1 MSDKE
6 RLKNIKIVVSDLD
19 GTLLKNDG
27 SVGVETKK
35 LIRELHKYDVLF
47 SFATGRLH
55 SAVTDI
61 AKDLEIENPIIS
73 LDGSLIKDYPSGET
87 IFESFLKKKYVEKA
101 VKFADDYLLNV
112 ALCHSDAIYFTEF
125 NTVIPKLLNKFGA
138 KYKEVSTYNNLMD
151 QTLEIVFVGD
161 NKESIEFVK
170 DKFTFPYAFD
180 CNASYYRSQSKRGL
194 YYLDIRR
201 AGSSKGKGLKRLLKY
216 LQIKTHQ
223 AVVMGDWYN
232 DISMFESDAIKV
244 AVANSIPELI
254 RNADHVTER
263 SNNHEGPAEFLEMIL
278 RAKKIN

>member
-1 MSDKE
+1 MTDKE

-27 SVGVETKK
+27 SVGLETKK
-35 LIRELHKYDVLF
+35 LIRELHNYDVLF

-61 AKDLEIENPIIS
+61 AKDLEIKNPIIS
-73 LDGSLIKDYPSGET
+73 LDGSVIKNFPTGET
-87 IFESFLKKKYVEKA
+87 IFESFLKKKHVEKA
-101 VKFADDYLLNV
+101 IKYADDYLLNV
-112 ALCHSDAIYFTEF
+112 ALCHSDAIYYTEF

-138 KYKEVSTYNNLMD
+138 KYKEVSSYENLLD
-151 QTLEIVFVGD
+151 KTLEIVFAGD

-170 DKFTFPYAFD
+170 DKFTFPYAFG
-180 CNASYYRSQSKRGL
+180 CNASYYRSQSKKGL
-194 YYLDIRR
+194 FYLDIRR

-216 LQIKTHQ
+216 LNIKTHQ

-244 AVANSIPELI
+244 AMANSIPELI
-254 RNADHVTER
+254 RSADHVTER
-263 SNNHEGPAEFLEMIL
+263 SNNNEGPAEFLEMIL
-278 RAKKIN
+278 QAKKN

>member
-6 RLKNIKIVVSDLD
+6 RLKNIRIVVSDLD

-27 SVGVETKK
+27 SVGEETKK
-35 LIRELHKYDVLF
+35 LIRELHNYDVLF

-61 AKDLEIENPIIS
+61 AKDLEIKNPIIS
-73 LDGSLIKDYPSGET
+73 LDGSVIKDFPTGET

-101 VKFADDYLLNV
+101 IKFADDYLLNV

-125 NTVIPKLLNKFGA
+125 NTVIPTLLNKFGA
-138 KYKEVSTYNNLMD
+138 KYKEVSSYDNLMD
-151 QTLEIVFVGD
+151 MTLEIVFAGD

-170 DKFTFPYAFD
+170 DRFIFPYAFG

-194 YYLDIRR
+194 YYLNIRR
-201 AGSSKGKGLKRLLKY
+201 AGSSKGKGLIRLLKY
-216 LQIKTHQ
+216 LHIKPHQ

-232 DISMFESDAIKV
+232 DISMFKSDAIKV

-263 SNNHEGPAEFLEMIL
+263 SNNNEGPAEFLEMIL
-278 RAKKIN
+278 RAKKD

>member
-27 SVGVETKK
+27 SVGLETKK
-35 LIRELHKYDVLF
+35 LIRELHNYDVLF

-61 AKDLEIENPIIS
+61 AKDLEIKNPIIS
-73 LDGSLIKDYPSGET
+73 LDGSVIKDFPSGET

-101 VKFADDYLLNV
+101 VKYADDYLLNV
-112 ALCHSDAIYFTEF
+112 ALCHSDAIYYTEF

-138 KYKEVSTYNNLMD
+138 KYKEVSSYENLLD
-151 QTLEIVFVGD
+151 KTLEIVFAGD

-170 DKFTFPYAFD
+170 DKFTFPYAFG

-194 YYLDIRR
+194 FYLDIRR

-216 LQIKTHQ
+216 LNIKTHQ

-244 AVANSIPELI
+244 AMANSIPELI

-263 SNNHEGPAEFLEMIL
+263 SNNNEGPAEFLEMIL
-278 RAKKIN
+278 RAKKN

>member
-6 RLKNIKIVVSDLD
+6 RLKNIRIVVSDLD

-27 SVGVETKK
+27 SVGEETKK
-35 LIRELHKYDVLF
+35 LIRELHNYDVLF

-61 AKDLEIENPIIS
+61 AKDLEIKNPIIS
-73 LDGSLIKDYPSGET
+73 LDGSVIKDFPTGET

-101 VKFADDYLLNV
+101 IKFADDYLLNV

-125 NTVIPKLLNKFGA
+125 NTVIPTLLNKFGA
-138 KYKEVSTYNNLMD
+138 KYKEVSSYDNLMD
-151 QTLEIVFVGD
+151 MTLEIVFAGD

-170 DKFTFPYAFD
+170 DRFIFPYAFG

-194 YYLDIRR
+194 YYLNIRR
-201 AGSSKGKGLKRLLKY
+201 AGSSKGKGLIRLLKY
-216 LQIKTHQ
+216 LHIKPYQ

-232 DISMFESDAIKV
+232 DISMFKSDAIKV

-254 RNADHVTER
+254 RNADQVIVKPNSSLRYFRFNRFALWKHER
-263 SNNHEGPAEFLEMIL
+263 N
-278 RAKKIN
+278 

>member
-27 SVGVETKK
+27 SVGIETKK
-35 LIRELHKYDVLF
+35 LIRELHNYDVLF
-47 SFATGRLH
+47 SFATGRLY

-61 AKDLEIENPIIS
+61 AKDLEIKNPIIS
-73 LDGSLIKDYPSGET
+73 LDGSVIKDFPSGET
-87 IFESFLKKKYVEKA
+87 IFESFLKEKYVEKA
-101 VKFADDYLLNV
+101 IKFADDYLLNV

-125 NTVIPKLLNKFGA
+125 NTVIPNLLNKFGA
-138 KYKEVSTYNNLMD
+138 KYKEVSSYDNLLD
-151 QTLEIVFVGD
+151 KTLEIVFAGD

-170 DKFTFPYAFD
+170 DKFTFPYAFG

-201 AGSSKGKGLKRLLKY
+201 AGSSKGKGLKRVLKY
-216 LQIKTHQ
+216 LHIKTHQ

-263 SNNHEGPAEFLEMIL
+263 SNNNEGPAEFLEMIL
-278 RAKKIN
+278 RAKKD

>member
-27 SVGVETKK
+27 SVGLETKK
-35 LIRELHKYDVLF
+35 LIRELHNYDVLF

-61 AKDLEIENPIIS
+61 AKDLEIKNPIIS
-73 LDGSLIKDYPSGET
+73 LDGSVIKDFPSGET

-101 VKFADDYLLNV
+101 VKYADDYLLNV
-112 ALCHSDAIYFTEF
+112 ALCHSDAIYYTEF

-138 KYKEVSTYNNLMD
+138 KYKEVSSYENLLD
-151 QTLEIVFVGD
+151 KTLEIVFAGD

-170 DKFTFPYAFD
+170 DQFTFPYAFG

-194 YYLDIRR
+194 FYLDIRR

-216 LQIKTHQ
+216 LNIKTHQ

-244 AVANSIPELI
+244 AMANSIPELI
-254 RNADHVTER
+254 RSADHVTER
-263 SNNHEGPAEFLEMIL
+263 SNNNEGPAEFLEMIL
-278 RAKKIN
+278 QAKKN

>member
-27 SVGVETKK
+27 SVGEETKK
-35 LIRELHKYDVLF
+35 LIRELHNYDVLF

-61 AKDLEIENPIIS
+61 AKDLEIKNPIIS
-73 LDGSLIKDYPSGET
+73 LDGSVIKDFPSGET
-87 IFESFLKKKYVEKA
+87 IFESFLKIKYVEKA
-101 VKFADDYLLNV
+101 VKYADDYLLNV
-112 ALCHSDAIYFTEF
+112 ALCHADAIYFTEF
-125 NTVIPKLLNKFGA
+125 NTVIPNLLNKFGA
-138 KYKEVSTYNNLMD
+138 KYKEVSSYDNLLD
-151 QTLEIVFVGD
+151 KTLEIVLAGD

-170 DKFTFPYAFD
+170 DKFTFPYAFG

-216 LQIKTHQ
+216 LHIKPHQ
-223 AVVMGDWYN
+223 SVVMGDWYN

-263 SNNHEGPAEFLEMIL
+263 SNNNEGPAEFLEMIL
-278 RAKKIN
+278 RAKKD

>member
-27 SVGVETKK
+27 SVGEETKQ
-35 LIRELHKYDVLF
+35 LVRELHNYDVLF

-61 AKDLEIENPIIS
+61 AKDLEIKNPIIS
-73 LDGSLIKDYPSGET
+73 LDGSVIKDFPTGET
-87 IFESFLKKKYVEKA
+87 IFESFLKKIYVEKA
-101 VKFADDYLLNV
+101 VKYADDYLLNV
-112 ALCHSDAIYFTEF
+112 ALCHADAIYFTEF
-125 NTVIPKLLNKFGA
+125 NTVIPNLLNKFGA
-138 KYKEVSTYNNLMD
+138 KYKEVSSYDNLLD
-151 QTLEIVFVGD
+151 ETLEIVLAGD

-170 DKFTFPYAFD
+170 DKFTFPYAFG

-216 LQIKTHQ
+216 LHIKPYQ

-263 SNNHEGPAEFLEMIL
+263 SNNNEGPAEFLEMIL
-278 RAKKIN
+278 RAKKD

>member
-6 RLKNIKIVVSDLD
+6 RLKNIRIVVSDLD

-27 SVGVETKK
+27 SVGEETKR
-35 LIRELHKYDVLF
+35 LIRELHNYDVLF

-61 AKDLEIENPIIS
+61 AKDLEIKNPIIS
-73 LDGSLIKDYPSGET
+73 LDGSVIKDFPTGET

-101 VKFADDYLLNV
+101 IKFADDYLLNV

-125 NTVIPKLLNKFGA
+125 NTVIPTLLNKFGA
-138 KYKEVSTYNNLMD
+138 KYKEVSSYDNLMEM
-151 QTLEIVFVGD
+151 TLEIVFAGD

-170 DKFTFPYAFD
+170 DRFIFPYAFG

-194 YYLDIRR
+194 YYLNIRR
-201 AGSSKGKGLKRLLKY
+201 AGSSKGKGLIRLLKY
-216 LQIKTHQ
+216 LHIKPHQ

-232 DISMFESDAIKV
+232 DISMFKSDAIKV

-263 SNNHEGPAEFLEMIL
+263 SNNNEGPAEFLEMIL
-278 RAKKIN
+278 RAKKD

>member
-6 RLKNIKIVVSDLD
+6 RLKNIRIVVSDLD

-27 SVGVETKK
+27 SVGEETKK
-35 LIRELHKYDVLF
+35 LIRELHNYDVLF

-61 AKDLEIENPIIS
+61 AKDLEIKNPIIS
-73 LDGSLIKDYPSGET
+73 LDGSVIKDFPTGET

-101 VKFADDYLLNV
+101 IKFADDYLLNV
-112 ALCHSDAIYFTEF
+112 ALCHSEAIYFTEF
-125 NTVIPKLLNKFGA
+125 NTVIPTLLNKFGA
-138 KYKEVSTYNNLMD
+138 KYKEVSSYDNLMD
-151 QTLEIVFVGD
+151 MTLEIVFAGD

-170 DKFTFPYAFD
+170 DRFIFPYAFG

-194 YYLDIRR
+194 YYLNIRR
-201 AGSSKGKGLKRLLKY
+201 AGSSKGKGLIRLLKY
-216 LQIKTHQ
+216 LHIKPHQ

-232 DISMFESDAIKV
+232 DISMFKSDAIKV

-263 SNNHEGPAEFLEMIL
+263 SNNNEGPAEFLEMIL
-278 RAKKIN
+278 RAKKD

>member
-6 RLKNIKIVVSDLD
+6 RLKNIRIVVSDLD

-27 SVGVETKK
+27 SVGEETKK
-35 LIRELHKYDVLF
+35 LIRELHNYDVLF

-61 AKDLEIENPIIS
+61 AKDLEIKNPIIS
-73 LDGSLIKDYPSGET
+73 LDGSVIKDFPTGET

-101 VKFADDYLLNV
+101 IKFADDYLLNV

-125 NTVIPKLLNKFGA
+125 NTVIPTLLNKFGA
-138 KYKEVSTYNNLMD
+138 KYKEVSSYDNLMD
-151 QTLEIVFVGD
+151 MTLEIVFAGD

-170 DKFTFPYAFD
+170 DRFIFPYAFG

-194 YYLDIRR
+194 YYLNIRR
-201 AGSSKGKGLKRLLKY
+201 AGSSKGKGLIRLLKY
-216 LQIKTHQ
+216 LHIRPHQ

-232 DISMFESDAIKV
+232 DISMFKSDAIKV

-263 SNNHEGPAEFLEMIL
+263 SNNNEGPAEFLEMIL
-278 RAKKIN
+278 RAKKD

>member
-27 SVGVETKK
+27 SVGIETKK
-35 LIRELHKYDVLF
+35 LIRELHNYDVLF

-61 AKDLEIENPIIS
+61 AKDLEIKNPIIS
-73 LDGSLIKDYPSGET
+73 LDGSVIKDFPSGET

-101 VKFADDYLLNV
+101 VKYADDYLLNV
-112 ALCHSDAIYFTEF
+112 ALCHSDAIYYTEF

-138 KYKEVSTYNNLMD
+138 KYKEVSSYENLLD
-151 QTLEIVFVGD
+151 KTLEIVFAGD

-216 LQIKTHQ
+216 LRIKSHQ

-254 RNADHVTER
+254 KNADHVTER
-263 SNNHEGPAEFLEMIL
+263 SNNNEGPAEFLEMIL
-278 RAKKIN
+278 RAKKD

>member
-27 SVGVETKK
+27 SVGLETKK
-35 LIRELHKYDVLF
+35 LIRELHNYDVLF

-61 AKDLEIENPIIS
+61 AKDLEIKNPIIS
-73 LDGSLIKDYPSGET
+73 LDGSVIKDFPSGET

-101 VKFADDYLLNV
+101 VKYADDYLLNV
-112 ALCHSDAIYFTEF
+112 ALCHSDAIYYTEF

-138 KYKEVSTYNNLMD
+138 KYKEVSSYENLLD
-151 QTLEIVFVGD
+151 KTLEIVFAGD

-194 YYLDIRR
+194 FYLDIRR

-216 LQIKTHQ
+216 LNIKTHQ

-244 AVANSIPELI
+244 AMANSIPELI

-263 SNNHEGPAEFLEMIL
+263 SNNNEGPAEFLEMIL
-278 RAKKIN
+278 RAKKN

>member
-27 SVGVETKK
+27 SVGLETKK
-35 LIRELHKYDVLF
+35 LIRELHNYDVLF

-61 AKDLEIENPIIS
+61 AKDLEIKNPIIS
-73 LDGSLIKDYPSGET
+73 LDGSVIKDFPSGET

-101 VKFADDYLLNV
+101 VKYADDYLLNV
-112 ALCHSDAIYFTEF
+112 ALCHSDAIFYTEF

-138 KYKEVSTYNNLMD
+138 KYKEVSSYENLLD
-151 QTLEIVFVGD
+151 KTLEIVFAGD

-170 DKFTFPYAFD
+170 DKFTFPYAFG
-180 CNASYYRSQSKRGL
+180 CNASYYRSQSKKGL
-194 YYLDIRR
+194 FYLDIRR

-216 LQIKTHQ
+216 LNIKTHQ

-244 AVANSIPELI
+244 AMANSIPELI
-254 RNADHVTER
+254 RSADHVTER
-263 SNNHEGPAEFLEMIL
+263 SNNNEGPAEFLEMIL
-278 RAKKIN
+278 QAKKN

>member
-6 RLKNIKIVVSDLD
+6 RLKNIRIVVSDLD

-27 SVGVETKK
+27 SVGEETKK
-35 LIRELHKYDVLF
+35 LIRKLHNYDVLF

-61 AKDLEIENPIIS
+61 AKDLEIKNPIIS
-73 LDGSLIKDYPSGET
+73 LDGSVIKDFPTGET

-101 VKFADDYLLNV
+101 IKFADDYLLNV

-125 NTVIPKLLNKFGA
+125 NTVIPTLLNKFGA
-138 KYKEVSTYNNLMD
+138 KYKEVSSYENLMD
-151 QTLEIVFVGD
+151 MTLEIVFAGD

-170 DKFTFPYAFD
+170 DRFIFPYAFG

-194 YYLDIRR
+194 YYLNIRR
-201 AGSSKGKGLKRLLKY
+201 AGSSKGKGLIRLLKY
-216 LQIKTHQ
+216 LHIKPHQ

-232 DISMFESDAIKV
+232 DISMFKSDAIKV

-263 SNNHEGPAEFLEMIL
+263 SNNNEGPAEFLEMIL
-278 RAKKIN
+278 RAKKD

>member
-27 SVGVETKK
+27 SVGIETKK
-35 LIRELHKYDVLF
+35 LIRELHNYDVLF

-61 AKDLEIENPIIS
+61 AKDLEIKNPIIS
-73 LDGSLIKDYPSGET
+73 LDGSVIKDFPSGET

-101 VKFADDYLLNV
+101 VKYADDYLLNV
-112 ALCHSDAIYFTEF
+112 ALCHSDAIYYTEF

-138 KYKEVSTYNNLMD
+138 KYKEVSSYKNLLD
-151 QTLEIVFVGD
+151 KTLEIVFAGD

-216 LQIKTHQ
+216 LRIKTHQ

-254 RNADHVTER
+254 KNADHVTER
-263 SNNHEGPAEFLEMIL
+263 SNNNEGPAEFLEMIL
-278 RAKKIN
+278 RAKKD

>member
-27 SVGVETKK
+27 SVGEETKQ
-35 LIRELHKYDVLF
+35 LVRELHNYDVLF

-61 AKDLEIENPIIS
+61 ANDLEIKNPIIS
-73 LDGSLIKDYPSGET
+73 LDGSVIKDFPTGET
-87 IFESFLKKKYVEKA
+87 IFESFLKKIYVEKA
-101 VKFADDYLLNV
+101 VKYADDYLLNV
-112 ALCHSDAIYFTEF
+112 ALCHADAIYFTEF
-125 NTVIPKLLNKFGA
+125 NTVIPNLLNKFGA
-138 KYKEVSTYNNLMD
+138 KYKEVSSYDNLLD
-151 QTLEIVFVGD
+151 KTLEIVLAGD
-161 NKESIEFVK
+161 NKESIEFVR
-170 DKFTFPYAFD
+170 DKFTFPYAFG

-216 LQIKTHQ
+216 LHIKPYQ

-263 SNNHEGPAEFLEMIL
+263 SNNNEGPAEFLEMIL
-278 RAKKIN
+278 RAKKD

>member
-6 RLKNIKIVVSDLD
+6 RLKNIRIVVSDLD

-27 SVGVETKK
+27 SVGEETKR
-35 LIRELHKYDVLF
+35 LIRELHNYDVLF

-61 AKDLEIENPIIS
+61 AKDLEIKNPIIS
-73 LDGSLIKDYPSGET
+73 LDGSVIKDFPTGET

-101 VKFADDYLLNV
+101 IKFADDYLLNV

-125 NTVIPKLLNKFGA
+125 NTVIPTLLNKFGA
-138 KYKEVSTYNNLMD
+138 KYKEVSSYDNLMD
-151 QTLEIVFVGD
+151 MTLEIVFAGD

-170 DKFTFPYAFD
+170 DRFIFPYAFG

-194 YYLDIRR
+194 YYLNIRR
-201 AGSSKGKGLKRLLKY
+201 AGSSKGKGLIRLLKY
-216 LQIKTHQ
+216 LHIKPHQ

-232 DISMFESDAIKV
+232 DISMFKSDAIKV

-263 SNNHEGPAEFLEMIL
+263 SNNNEGPAEFLEMIL
-278 RAKKIN
+278 RAKKD

>member
-27 SVGVETKK
+27 SVGEETKK
-35 LIRELHKYDVLF
+35 LIRELHNYDVLF

-61 AKDLEIENPIIS
+61 AKDLEIKNPIIS
-73 LDGSLIKDYPSGET
+73 LDGSVIKDFPTGET

-101 VKFADDYLLNV
+101 VKYADDYLLNI

-125 NTVIPKLLNKFGA
+125 NTVIPNLLNKFGA
-138 KYKEVSTYNNLMD
+138 KYKEVSSYDNLLD
-151 QTLEIVFVGD
+151 KTLEIVYAGD

-170 DKFTFPYAFD
+170 DKFTFPYAFG
-180 CNASYYRSQSKRGL
+180 CNAFYYRSQSKRGL

-201 AGSSKGKGLKRLLKY
+201 TGSSKGKGLKRLLKY
-216 LQIKTHQ
+216 LHVKPHQ

-232 DISMFESDAIKV
+232 DISMFESNAIKV

-254 RNADHVTER
+254 RNADHITER
-263 SNNHEGPAEFLEMIL
+263 SNNDEGPAEFLEMIL
-278 RAKKIN
+278 RAKKG

>member
-6 RLKNIKIVVSDLD
+6 RLKNIRIVVSDLD

-27 SVGVETKK
+27 SVGEETKK
-35 LIRELHKYDVLF
+35 LIRELHNYDVLF

-61 AKDLEIENPIIS
+61 AKDLEIKNPIIS
-73 LDGSLIKDYPSGET
+73 LDGSVIKDFPTGET

-101 VKFADDYLLNV
+101 IKFADDYLLNV

-125 NTVIPKLLNKFGA
+125 NTVIPTLLNKFGA
-138 KYKEVSTYNNLMD
+138 KYKEVSSYDNLMEM
-151 QTLEIVFVGD
+151 TLEIVFAGD

-170 DKFTFPYAFD
+170 DRFIFPYAFG

-194 YYLDIRR
+194 YYLNIRR
-201 AGSSKGKGLKRLLKY
+201 AGSSKGKGLIRLLKY
-216 LQIKTHQ
+216 LHIKPHQ

-232 DISMFESDAIKV
+232 DISMFKSDAIKV

-263 SNNHEGPAEFLEMIL
+263 SNNNEGPAEFLEMIL
-278 RAKKIN
+278 RAKKD

>member
-6 RLKNIKIVVSDLD
+6 RLKNIRIVVSDLD

-27 SVGVETKK
+27 SVGEETKK
-35 LIRELHKYDVLF
+35 LIRELHNYDVLF

-61 AKDLEIENPIIS
+61 AKDLEIKNPIIS
-73 LDGSLIKDYPSGET
+73 LDGSVIKDFPTGET

-101 VKFADDYLLNV
+101 IKFADDYLLNV

-125 NTVIPKLLNKFGA
+125 NTVIPTLLNKFGA
-138 KYKEVSTYNNLMD
+138 KYKEVSSYDNLMEM
-151 QTLEIVFVGD
+151 TLEIVFAGD

-170 DKFTFPYAFD
+170 DRFIFPYAFG

-194 YYLDIRR
+194 YYLNIRR
-201 AGSSKGKGLKRLLKY
+201 AGSSKGKGLIRLLKY
-216 LQIKTHQ
+216 LHIRPHQ

-232 DISMFESDAIKV
+232 DISMFKSDAIKV

-263 SNNHEGPAEFLEMIL
+263 SNNNEGPAEFLEMIL
-278 RAKKIN
+278 RAKKD

>member
-27 SVGVETKK
+27 SVGLETKK
-35 LIRELHKYDVLF
+35 LIRELHNYDVLF

-61 AKDLEIENPIIS
+61 AKDLEIKNPIIS
-73 LDGSLIKDYPSGET
+73 LDGSVIKDFPSGET

-101 VKFADDYLLNV
+101 VKYADDYLLNV
-112 ALCHSDAIYFTEF
+112 ALCHSDAIYYTEF

-138 KYKEVSTYNNLMD
+138 KYKEVSSYENLLD
-151 QTLEIVFVGD
+151 KTLEIVFAGD

-170 DKFTFPYAFD
+170 DKFTFPYAFG
-180 CNASYYRSQSKRGL
+180 CNASYYRSQSKKGL
-194 YYLDIRR
+194 FYLDIRR

-216 LQIKTHQ
+216 LNIKTHQ

-244 AVANSIPELI
+244 AMANSIPELI

-263 SNNHEGPAEFLEMIL
+263 SNNNEGPAEFLEMIL
-278 RAKKIN
+278 QAKKN

>member
-1 MSDKE
+1 MTDKE

-27 SVGVETKK
+27 SVGLETKK
-35 LIRELHKYDVLF
+35 LIRELHNYDVLF

-61 AKDLEIENPIIS
+61 AKDLEIKNPIIS
-73 LDGSLIKDYPSGET
+73 LDGSVIKNFPTGET
-87 IFESFLKKKYVEKA
+87 IFESFLKKKHVEKA
-101 VKFADDYLLNV
+101 IKYADDYLLNV
-112 ALCHSDAIYFTEF
+112 ALCHSDAIYYTEF

-138 KYKEVSTYNNLMD
+138 KYKEVSSYENLLD
-151 QTLEIVFVGD
+151 KTLEIVFAGD

-170 DKFTFPYAFD
+170 DKFTFPYAFS
-180 CNASYYRSQSKRGL
+180 CNASYYRSQSKKGL
-194 YYLDIRR
+194 LYLDIRR

-216 LQIKTHQ
+216 LNIKTHQ

-244 AVANSIPELI
+244 AMANSIPELI

-263 SNNHEGPAEFLEMIL
+263 SNNNEGPAEFLEMIL
-278 RAKKIN
+278 QAKKN

>member
-6 RLKNIKIVVSDLD
+6 RLKNIRIVVSDLD

-27 SVGVETKK
+27 SVGEETKK
-35 LIRELHKYDVLF
+35 LIRELHNYDVLF

-61 AKDLEIENPIIS
+61 AKDLEIKNPIIS
-73 LDGSLIKDYPSGET
+73 LDGSVIKDFPTGET

-101 VKFADDYLLNV
+101 IKFADDYLLNV

-125 NTVIPKLLNKFGA
+125 NTVIPTLLNKFGA
-138 KYKEVSTYNNLMD
+138 KYKEVSSYDNLMD
-151 QTLEIVFVGD
+151 MTLEIVFASD

-170 DKFTFPYAFD
+170 DRFIFPYAFG

-194 YYLDIRR
+194 YYLNIRR
-201 AGSSKGKGLKRLLKY
+201 AGSSKGKGLIRLLKY
-216 LQIKTHQ
+216 LHIKPHQ

-232 DISMFESDAIKV
+232 DISMFKSDAIKV

-263 SNNHEGPAEFLEMIL
+263 SNNNEGPAEFLEMIL
-278 RAKKIN
+278 RAKKD

>member
-27 SVGVETKK
+27 SVGIETKK
-35 LIRELHKYDVLF
+35 LIRELHNYDVLF

-61 AKDLEIENPIIS
+61 AKDLEIKNPIIS
-73 LDGSLIKDYPSGET
+73 LDGSVIKDFPSGET

-101 VKFADDYLLNV
+101 VKYADDYLLNV
-112 ALCHSDAIYFTEF
+112 ALCHSDAIYYTEF

-138 KYKEVSTYNNLMD
+138 KYKEVSSYENLLD
-151 QTLEIVFVGD
+151 KTLEIVFAGD

-194 YYLDIRR
+194 FYLDIRR

-216 LQIKTHQ
+216 LNIKSHQ

-244 AVANSIPELI
+244 AMANSIPELI
-254 RNADHVTER
+254 RSADHVTER
-263 SNNHEGPAEFLEMIL
+263 SNNNEGPAEFLEMIL
-278 RAKKIN
+278 RAKKN

>member
-27 SVGVETKK
+27 SVGLETKK
-35 LIRELHKYDVLF
+35 LIRELHNYDVLF

-61 AKDLEIENPIIS
+61 AKDLEIKNPIIS
-73 LDGSLIKDYPSGET
+73 LDGSVIKDFPSGET

-101 VKFADDYLLNV
+101 VKYADDYLLNV
-112 ALCHSDAIYFTEF
+112 ALCHSDAIYYTEF

-138 KYKEVSTYNNLMD
+138 KYKEVSSYENLLD
-151 QTLEIVFVGD
+151 KTLEIVFAGD

-170 DKFTFPYAFD
+170 DKFTFPFAFG

-194 YYLDIRR
+194 FYLDIRR

-216 LQIKTHQ
+216 LNIKTHQ

-244 AVANSIPELI
+244 AMANSIPELI

-263 SNNHEGPAEFLEMIL
+263 SNNNEGPAEFLEMIL
-278 RAKKIN
+278 RAKKN

>member
-6 RLKNIKIVVSDLD
+6 RLKNIRIVVSDLD

-27 SVGVETKK
+27 SVGEETKK
-35 LIRELHKYDVLF
+35 LIRELHNYDVLF

-61 AKDLEIENPIIS
+61 AKDLEIKNPIIS
-73 LDGSLIKDYPSGET
+73 LDGSVIKDFPTGET

-101 VKFADDYLLNV
+101 IKFADDYLLNV

-125 NTVIPKLLNKFGA
+125 NTVIPTLLNKFGA
-138 KYKEVSTYNNLMD
+138 KYKEVSSYDNLMD
-151 QTLEIVFVGD
+151 MTLEIVFAGD

-170 DKFTFPYAFD
+170 DRFIFPYAFG

-194 YYLDIRR
+194 YYLNIRR
-201 AGSSKGKGLKRLLKY
+201 AGSSKGKGLIRLLKY
-216 LQIKTHQ
+216 LHIRPHQ

-254 RNADHVTER
+254 RNADHITER
-263 SNNHEGPAEFLEMIL
+263 SNNNEGPAEFLEMIL
-278 RAKKIN
+278 RAKND

>member
-6 RLKNIKIVVSDLD
+6 RLKNIRIVVSDLD

-27 SVGVETKK
+27 SVGEETKK
-35 LIRELHKYDVLF
+35 LIRELHNYDVLF

-61 AKDLEIENPIIS
+61 AKDLEIKNPIIS
-73 LDGSLIKDYPSGET
+73 LDGSVIKDFPTGET

-101 VKFADDYLLNV
+101 IKFADDYLLNV

-125 NTVIPKLLNKFGA
+125 NTVIPTLLNKFGA
-138 KYKEVSTYNNLMD
+138 KYKEVSSYDNLMD
-151 QTLEIVFVGD
+151 MTLEIVFAGD

-170 DKFTFPYAFD
+170 DRFIFPYAFG

-194 YYLDIRR
+194 YYLNIRR
-201 AGSSKGKGLKRLLKY
+201 AGSSKGKGLIRLLKY
-216 LQIKTHQ
+216 LHIKPHR

-232 DISMFESDAIKV
+232 DISMFKSDAIKV

-263 SNNHEGPAEFLEMIL
+263 SNNNEGPAEFLEMIL
-278 RAKKIN
+278 RAKKD

>member
-27 SVGVETKK
+27 SVGLETKK
-35 LIRELHKYDVLF
+35 LIRELHNYDVLF

-61 AKDLEIENPIIS
+61 AKDLEIKNPIIS
-73 LDGSLIKDYPSGET
+73 LDGSVIKDFPSGET

-101 VKFADDYLLNV
+101 VKYADDYLLNV
-112 ALCHSDAIYFTEF
+112 ALCHSDAIYYTEF

-138 KYKEVSTYNNLMD
+138 KYKEVSSYENLLD
-151 QTLEIVFVGD
+151 KTLEIVFAGD

-194 YYLDIRR
+194 FYLDIRR

-216 LQIKTHQ
+216 LNIKTHQ

-263 SNNHEGPAEFLEMIL
+263 SNNNEGPAEFLEMIL
-278 RAKKIN
+278 QAKKN

>member
-27 SVGVETKK
+27 SVGEETKK
-35 LIRELHKYDVLF
+35 LIRELHNYDVLF

-61 AKDLEIENPIIS
+61 AKDLEITNPIIS
-73 LDGSLIKDYPSGET
+73 LDGSVIKDFPTGET
-87 IFESFLKKKYVEKA
+87 IFESFLKIKYVEKA
-101 VKFADDYLLNV
+101 VKYADDYLLNV
-112 ALCHSDAIYFTEF
+112 ALCHANAIYFTEF
-125 NTVIPKLLNKFGA
+125 NTVIPNLLNKFGA
-138 KYKEVSTYNNLMD
+138 KYKEVSSYDNLLD
-151 QTLEIVFVGD
+151 KTLEIVFAGD

-170 DKFTFPYAFD
+170 DKFTFPYTFG
-180 CNASYYRSQSKRGL
+180 CNAYYYRSQSLRGL

-216 LQIKTHQ
+216 LHIKPHQ

-232 DISMFESDAIKV
+232 DMSMFESDAIKV

-263 SNNHEGPAEFLEMIL
+263 SNNNEGPAEFLEMIL
-278 RAKKIN
+278 RAKKD

>member
-6 RLKNIKIVVSDLD
+6 RLKNIKVVVSDLD

-27 SVGVETKK
+27 SVGEETKK
-35 LIRELHKYDVLF
+35 LIRELHNYDVIF

-61 AKDLEIENPIIS
+61 AKDLEIKNPIIS
-73 LDGSLIKDYPSGET
+73 LDGSVIKDFPSGET
-87 IFESFLKKKYVEKA
+87 IFESFLKIKYVEKA
-101 VKFADDYLLNV
+101 VKYADDYLLNI
-112 ALCHSDAIYFTEF
+112 ALCHADAIYFTEF
-125 NTVIPKLLNKFGA
+125 NTVIPNLLNKFGA
-138 KYKEVSTYNNLMD
+138 KYKEVSSYNNLLD
-151 QTLEIVFVGD
+151 KTLEIVLAGD

-170 DKFTFPYAFD
+170 DKFTFPYAFG

-216 LQIKTHQ
+216 LHIKPHQ
-223 AVVMGDWYN
+223 SVVMGDWYN

-263 SNNHEGPAEFLEMIL
+263 SNNNEGPAEFLEMIL
-278 RAKKIN
+278 RAKKD

>member
-27 SVGVETKK
+27 SVGEETKK
-35 LIRELHKYDVLF
+35 LIRELHNYDVLF

-61 AKDLEIENPIIS
+61 AKDLEIKNPIIS
-73 LDGSLIKDYPSGET
+73 LDGSVIKDFPSGET
-87 IFESFLKKKYVEKA
+87 IFESFLKIKYVEKA
-101 VKFADDYLLNV
+101 VKYADDYLLNI
-112 ALCHSDAIYFTEF
+112 ALCHADAIYFTEF
-125 NTVIPKLLNKFGA
+125 NTVIPNLLNKFGA
-138 KYKEVSTYNNLMD
+138 KYKEVSSYNNLLD
-151 QTLEIVFVGD
+151 KTLEIVLAGD

-170 DKFTFPYAFD
+170 DKFTFPYAFG

-216 LQIKTHQ
+216 LHIKPHQ
-223 AVVMGDWYN
+223 SVVMGDWYN

-263 SNNHEGPAEFLEMIL
+263 SNNNEGPAEFLEMIL
-278 RAKKIN
+278 RAKKD

>member
-27 SVGVETKK
+27 SVGLETKK
-35 LIRELHKYDVLF
+35 LIRELHNYDVLF

-61 AKDLEIENPIIS
+61 AKDLEIKNPIIS
-73 LDGSLIKDYPSGET
+73 LDGSVIKNFPTGET
-87 IFESFLKKKYVEKA
+87 IFESFLKKKHVEKA
-101 VKFADDYLLNV
+101 VKYADDYLLNV
-112 ALCHSDAIYFTEF
+112 ALCHSDAIYYTEF

-138 KYKEVSTYNNLMD
+138 KYKEVSSYENLLD
-151 QTLEIVFVGD
+151 KTLEIVFAGD

-170 DKFTFPYAFD
+170 DKFTFPYAFG
-180 CNASYYRSQSKRGL
+180 CNASYYRSQSKKGL
-194 YYLDIRR
+194 FYLDIRR

-216 LQIKTHQ
+216 LHIKTRQ

-254 RNADHVTER
+254 KNADHVTER
-263 SNNHEGPAEFLEMIL
+263 SNNNEGPAEFLEMIL
-278 RAKKIN
+278 RAKIN

>member
-27 SVGVETKK
+27 SVGLETKK
-35 LIRELHKYDVLF
+35 LIRELHNYDVLF

-61 AKDLEIENPIIS
+61 AKDLEIKNPIIS
-73 LDGSLIKDYPSGET
+73 LDGSVIKNFPTGET
-87 IFESFLKKKYVEKA
+87 IFESFLKKKHVEKA
-101 VKFADDYLLNV
+101 VKYADDYLLNV
-112 ALCHSDAIYFTEF
+112 ALCHSDAIFYTEF

-138 KYKEVSTYNNLMD
+138 KYKEVSSYENLLD
-151 QTLEIVFVGD
+151 KTLEIVFAGD

-170 DKFTFPYAFD
+170 DKFTFPYAFG
-180 CNASYYRSQSKRGL
+180 CNASYYRSQSKKGL
-194 YYLDIRR
+194 FYLDIRR

-216 LQIKTHQ
+216 LNIKTHQ

-244 AVANSIPELI
+244 AMANSIPELI
-254 RNADHVTER
+254 RSADHVTER
-263 SNNHEGPAEFLEMIL
+263 SNNNEGPAEFLEMIL
-278 RAKKIN
+278 QAKKN

>member
-35 LIRELHKYDVLF
+35 LIRELHNYDVLF

-61 AKDLEIENPIIS
+61 AKDLEIKNPIIS
-73 LDGSLIKDYPSGET
+73 LDGSVIKDFPTGET

-101 VKFADDYLLNV
+101 VKYADDYLLNV

-125 NTVIPKLLNKFGA
+125 HTVIPKLLNKFGA
-138 KYKEVSTYNNLMD
+138 KYKEVSSYDNLLD
-151 QTLEIVFVGD
+151 KTLEIVFASD

-216 LQIKTHQ
+216 LHIKTNQ

-254 RNADHVTER
+254 KNADHVTER
-263 SNNHEGPAEFLEMIL
+263 SNNDEGPAEFLEMIL
-278 RAKKIN
+278 RAKKD

>member
-1 MSDKE
+1 MPDKE

-27 SVGVETKK
+27 SVGIETKK
-35 LIRELHKYDVLF
+35 LIRELHNYDVLF

-55 SAVTDI
+55 SAVTDT
-61 AKDLEIENPIIS
+61 AKDLEIKNPIIS
-73 LDGSLIKDYPSGET
+73 LDGSVIKDFPSGET

-101 VKFADDYLLNV
+101 VKYADDYLLNV
-112 ALCHSDAIYFTEF
+112 ALCHSEAIYYTEF

-138 KYKEVSTYNNLMD
+138 KYKEVSSYENLLD
-151 QTLEIVFVGD
+151 KTLEIVFAGD

-170 DKFTFPYAFD
+170 DKFTFPYAFG
-180 CNASYYRSQSKRGL
+180 CNASYYRSQSKKGL
-194 YYLDIRR
+194 FYLDIRR

-216 LQIKTHQ
+216 LHIKTRQ

-263 SNNHEGPAEFLEMIL
+263 SNNNEGPAEFLEMIL
-278 RAKKIN
+278 RAKKN